1 MKQKLLL
8 SGLAVSTVGITSYLL
23 KDPSNRQK
31 AREFIHSMKMKIT
44 KQPDMETFPVDKA
57 GHPDPQDIE
66 DNKMVSEGSMY
77 PVQYY
82 DEKRSNQKA
91 LFDKGR
97 ELFNLTF
104 RLIPLIT
111 KPLSGNDGI
120 LARL

>member
-31 AREFIHSMKMKIT
+31 AREFIHSMKMKMKMT
-44 KQPDMETFPVDKA
+44 KQPEMEKFPVDKA
-57 GHPDPQDIE
+57 GHPHPQDIE

-82 DEKRSNQKA
+82 DEKK
-91 LFDKGR
+91 K
-97 ELFNLTF
+97 
-104 RLIPLIT
+104 
-111 KPLSGNDGI
+111 
-120 LARL
+120 

>member
-82 DEKRSNQKA
+82 DEKSNQKA

>member
-57 GHPDPQDIE
+57 GHPHPHDIE

-82 DEKRSNQKA
+82 DEKEVIK
-91 LFDKGR
+91 K
-97 ELFNLTF
+97 
-104 RLIPLIT
+104 
-111 KPLSGNDGI
+111 LSSKRKRAFI
-120 LARL
+120 FSFSV

>member
-8 SGLAVSTVGITSYLL
+8 SGLAVSTVSITSYLL

-31 AREFIHSMKMKIT
+31 AKEFIHSMKMKIT

-82 DEKRSNQKA
+82 DEKSNQKA
-91 LFDKGR
+91 LFDK
-97 ELFNLTF
+97 EESFYILPFPSDSAHHKTAF
-104 RLIPLIT
+104 RQ
-111 KPLSGNDGI
+111 
-120 LARL
+120 

>member
-57 GHPDPQDIE
+57 GHPPARYRGQQNGIRRP
-66 DNKMVSEGSMY
+66 MY

-82 DEKRSNQKA
+82 DEKEVIKKLSSIKEES
-91 LFDKGR
+91 F
-97 ELFNLTF
+97 
-104 RLIPLIT
+104 LI
-111 KPLSGNDGI
+111 
-120 LARL
+120 

>member
-31 AREFIHSMKMKIT
+31 AREFIHSMKMKMT
-44 KQPDMETFPVDKA
+44 KQPDMDTFPVDKA
-57 GHPDPQDIE
+57 GHPHPEDIE

-82 DEKRSNQKA
+82 DEKK
-91 LFDKGR
+91 K
-97 ELFNLTF
+97 
-104 RLIPLIT
+104 
-111 KPLSGNDGI
+111 
-120 LARL
+120 

>member
-57 GHPDPQDIE
+57 GHPPARYRGQQNGIRRLH
-66 DNKMVSEGSMY
+66 VSR
-77 PVQYY
+77 P
-82 DEKRSNQKA
+82 
-91 LFDKGR
+91 
-97 ELFNLTF
+97 
-104 RLIPLIT
+104 
-111 KPLSGNDGI
+111 I
-120 LARL
+120 LR